1 MISIIVFLV
10 LLTLGYF
17 AGQYNEKRHFRAINA
32 REQASIALP
41 VTASKRPIG
50 DIENSRP
57 AELVCGSVVVSID
70 YFKRIAAVLRQLFG
84 GQVSAYETLLDRG
97 RREAILRLKESC
109 PAAKQVINIRIET
122 SSIYKGQ
129 GNQVGSIE
137 VLAYGTAV
145 Y

>member
-1 MISIIVFLV
+1 MISIIISLV
-10 LLTLGYF
+10 LLALGYF
-17 AGQYNEKRHFRAINA
+17 AGQYNEKRHFRSIQT
-32 REQASIALP
+32 REQASISLP
-41 VTASKRPIG
+41 LTASKRPIG
-50 DIENSRP
+50 DVENGRP

-70 YFKRIAAVLRQLFG
+70 YFKRITATLRQLFG

-97 RREAILRLKESC
+97 RREAVLRLKASC
-109 PAAKQVINIRIET
+109 PGAKQVINIRIET

-129 GNQVGSIE
+129 GNQIGSIE